1 MNHERKIEEEVEE
14 EFGHIVVA
22 EKFLS
27 RRFQHLRVQPSFN
40 NFETNIFLVL
50 IPKYEAAP
58 FLEIFFVRLIFL
70 PFR

>member
-1 MNHERKIEEEVEE
+1 MNQKPKIEEVVEE
-14 EFGHIVVA
+14 FCHIVVVV
-22 EKFLS
+22 EKFMI
-27 RRFQHLRVQPSFN
+27 RRFQHLRVQPSFK

-58 FLEIFFVRLIFL
+58 FLEIFFVRLFL